1 MTHFNEELFTKV
13 RNKEELY
20 RNMEAMIHYLQ
31 ENQITSDMLQAD
43 RTLFHHFSETVIYPY
58 LCKAMQSYQ
67 NSWRIKDVL
76 HMEPEEAANTI
87 FITFC
92 RRLDSLMKSIKK
104 RPDLSMHQI
113 LNYAINNMIIDLA
126 RKEKRRMEDIQ
137 NDLFWEIDAGYT
149 MNFDLSCNSEE
160 YIAILHSAADMEKH
174 HLLAF
179 LGISAAGFTP
189 KMLQDALNRKGNTA
203 VLRALICY
211 VNKKQQILISPK
223 TDMKDPFENRCF
235 TPKELSY
242 LNAYAKR
249 SIQKSLKKTYAK
261 QK

>member
-1 MTHFNEELFTKV
+1 MTHFNEELLTKV

-20 RNMEAMIHYLQ
+20 RDMEAMIHYLQ

-43 RTLFHHFSETVIYPY
+43 RILFHHFSETVIYPY

-67 NSWRIKDVL
+67 NSWRIRDAL
-76 HMEPEEAANTI
+76 HMEPEDAVNAI
-87 FITFC
+87 FMTFC
-92 RRLDSLMKSIKK
+92 HRLDSLMRSIEK

-113 LNYAINNMIIDLA
+113 LNFAINNMTKDLV
-126 RKEKRRMEDIQ
+126 RKERNRREDLQ
-137 NDLFWEIDAGYT
+137 NDLFWLKDVGYT
-149 MNFDLSCNSEE
+149 MHFDLPGTSEA
-160 YIAILHSAADMEKH
+160 YKAILHSAADMEKH

-179 LGISAAGFTP
+179 LGISATGFTP

-203 VLRALICY
+203 VLQALIRY
-211 VNKKQQILISPK
+211 VNKKHQILPFPE
-223 TDMKDPFENRCF
+223 TDREDPFENRRF

>member
-1 MTHFNEELFTKV
+1 MTYFNEELLTKA

-92 RRLDSLMKSIKK
+92 RRLDALMKSIEKK
-104 RPDLSMHQI
+104 PGLSMHQI

-126 RKEKRRMEDIQ
+126 RK
-137 NDLFWEIDAGYT
+137 
-149 MNFDLSCNSEE
+149 
-160 YIAILHSAADMEKH
+160 
-174 HLLAF
+174 
-179 LGISAAGFTP
+179 
-189 KMLQDALNRKGNTA
+189 
-203 VLRALICY
+203 
-211 VNKKQQILISPK
+211 
-223 TDMKDPFENRCF
+223 
-235 TPKELSY
+235 
-242 LNAYAKR
+242 
-249 SIQKSLKKTYAK
+249 
-261 QK
+261 